1 MMKSTLDF
9 LILKK
14 KNRREKL
21 RDTYLLQKQLTSTS
35 LVQFKFALV
44 SARQLVTVKKREKKK
59 VSQPNIK
66 KKKRNK
72 RAYRKLKYHSNSETV
87 LN

>member
-1 MMKSTLDF
+1 MMKSVLDF

-14 KNRREKL
+14 NRRGKL

-59 VSQPNIK
+59 VSQPNI
-66 KKKRNK
+66 
-72 RAYRKLKYHSNSETV
+72 
-87 LN
+87 